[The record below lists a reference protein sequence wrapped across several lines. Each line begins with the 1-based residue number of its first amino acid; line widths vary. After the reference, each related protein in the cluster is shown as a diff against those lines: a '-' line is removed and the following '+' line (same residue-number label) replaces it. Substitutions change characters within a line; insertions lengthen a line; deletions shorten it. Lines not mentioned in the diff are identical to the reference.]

1 MELVSVVVACYDN
14 LEILRKTLPD
24 WKDQDWD
31 NYEVIVVDDGTPEDS
46 GIREYVEELGYR
58 YYRQERRRFGFY
70 RACNVGIWHA
80 GGDRIVF
87 GGSDVIPLPNMIS
100 GHMKWAADD
109 NITIGRIHRTRRN
122 WDKGRYLED
131 GRKELANNPGCQMH
145 WKQFWLGNVSIPR
158 QVLID
163 VNGFDETHEMK
174 EIRLLGEADIARR
187 LQRIGFKIIAAP
199 ESEGI
204 HISHDKRKTKTT
216 MEVLMARDNDPV
228 VNRDK
233 PESWIGG

>member
-14 LEILRKTLPD
+14 LEVLEVTLPE
-24 WKDQDWD
+24 WKVQEWD

-46 GIREYVEELGYR
+46 GIREYVEGLGYR

-80 GGDRIVF
+80 GGSRIVF

-100 GHMKWAADD
+100 GHMLWAADD
-109 NITIGRIHRTRRN
+109 NITVGRIHHKSKAGYDEYYYSDNR
-122 WDKGRYLED
+122 KGLT
-131 GRKELANNPGCQMH
+131 NNPGTGIH

-158 QVLID
+158 AVLIE

-174 EIRLLGEADIARR
+174 DIRLLGEADIARR
-187 LQRIGFKIIAAP
+187 LQRIGYKIIGAP

-204 HISHDKRKTKTT
+204 HIDHDTRKTQTT
-216 MEVLMARDNDPV
+216 LEVLLARDNDPV
-228 VNRDK
+228 VNRDM
-233 PESWIGG
+233 PESWV